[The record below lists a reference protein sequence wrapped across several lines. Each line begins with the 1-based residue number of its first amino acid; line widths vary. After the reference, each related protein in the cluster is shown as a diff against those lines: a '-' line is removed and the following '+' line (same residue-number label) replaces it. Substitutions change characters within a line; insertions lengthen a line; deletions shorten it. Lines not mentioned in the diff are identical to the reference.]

1 MGANVMKEHKW
12 DDSVD
17 ESKDFIEAT
26 TVFPEEGP
34 EVKINALSFKSD
46 ITKLRRRIEE
56 RLDNKRI
63 DLEFNYEELDD
74 NREEFS

>member
-1 MGANVMKEHKW
+1 MKEHKW

-34 EVKINALSFKSD
+34 EVK

>member
-1 MGANVMKEHKW
+1 MKEHKL

-26 TVFPEEGP
+26 TVFSEEGP
-34 EVKINALSFKSD
+34 EVKINALSCKSD

>member
-56 RLDNKRI
+56 T
-63 DLEFNYEELDD
+63 
-74 NREEFS
+74 NRPGIQL